1 MADVADYTQLVT
13 SEHAGKPKFMAMV
26 AAVAGAFVAGQNF
39 LDSMTAAFDLD
50 TAVGAQLDV
59 LGLWIGIPRR
69 INVPVSNVY
78 FSWDT
83 AGIGWDQGV
92 WFSTGDPS
100 DSISVLDDDT
110 YRLVL
115 RAKIGANNWDGTII
129 TATPILNSVFGDSGT
144 YVRLNDNGDMSFNVY
159 ILGPEPSALK
169 KALIA
174 GGYIPVKPAGVR
186 VNYGVGMVLGG
197 PSTLDGSFSL
207 TGFKSLL

>member
-1 MADVADYTQLVT
+1 MADVAQYTQLVT
-13 SEHAGKPKFMAMV
+13 SEHADKPKFMAMV
-26 AAVAGAFVAGQNF
+26 AAVAGTFIDQQNF
-39 LDSMTAAFDLD
+39 LNGMTAAFDLD
-50 TAVGAQLDV
+50 TATGAQLDV
-59 LGLWIGIPRR
+59 IGLWVGIPRR

-83 AGIGWDQGV
+83 ANVGWDQGV
-92 WFSTGDPS
+92 WFSTGDPT

-115 RAKIGANNWDGTII
+115 RAKIAANNWDGTVI
-129 TATPILNSVFGDSGT
+129 TAAPILNSIFDNSAT
-144 YVRLNDNGDMSFNVY
+144 YVQLNDNGDMSFNVY

-169 KALIA
+169 KALIS

-186 VNYGVGMVLGG
+186 VNYGIGL
-197 PSTLDGSFSL
+197 TLDGSIDLEGDYSL

>member
-1 MADVADYTQLVT
+1 MADVEDYTALVT
-13 SEHAGKPKFMAMV
+13 FEHAGKPKFVAMV
-26 AAVAGAFVAGQNF
+26 SAVAGAFVASQNF
-39 LDSMTAAFDLD
+39 LEGMTAAFDLD

-78 FSWDT
+78 FAWDMD
-83 AGIGWDQGV
+83 GIGWDQGV

-129 TATPILNSVFGDSGT
+129 TAIPILNSVFGDSGT
-144 YVRLNDNGDMSFNVY
+144 HVQINDNGDMSFNVY
-159 ILGPEPSALK
+159 IMGPEPSALK

-186 VNYGVGMVLGG
+186 VNYGTGLVMDG
-197 PSTLDGSFSL
+197 SFALDGSYSL
-207 TGFKSLL
+207 NGFKSIL